1 MSVIGNSTI
10 YMGVSILQSFMS
22 FLLLP
27 LYTSLLSTSQ
37 FGRISLV
44 NSVSGLLL
52 IFFLFGTQSVI
63 SRLYFE
69 YKDNEEKLKR
79 FLGTVFLSKLIWN
92 VCLAGLLLLG
102 RSYIFPIIGKGVDF
116 YPFMLI
122 ALGVSFFSSI
132 FRLYQVLQQTQ
143 QEGPK
148 YAHMQ
153 IAYLILNNGISVLLL
168 VVFNMKDTG
177 IILGTLISE
186 ILMFVYTL
194 FKLRK
199 KISFVIDKDI
209 LKEGWAFSW
218 PIFLDALF
226 GWCLGSIN
234 KLILNNL
241 VSVDIVGIYTIGFTI
256 AGVINMGTVALNRSY
271 TPWFFSRM
279 KKENKDNGNI
289 LRFSEFIIFVY
300 SIAALALSL
309 FGREVVTLFIQ
320 KSYGSAWMVIPFLSF
335 GYVFYGLYFFF
346 LNIFNYQKKA
356 VKYIPLYTLISA
368 LINVGLNYILIPRFG
383 MIGSACASLISMFLL
398 SLFTYFGSKKL
409 IDLGYNYGRLFLLI
423 FVTFLLSCVSFLI
436 KDITLVS
443 IIFKVIYFVLCT
455 GILYL
460 VNRNRFGNSVKKQ
473 VESFKIYIFRFQNK
487 GRSN

>member
-1 MSVIGNSTI
+1 M
-10 YMGVSILQSFMS
+10 YMGVSILQVFMS

-44 NSVSGLLL
+44 NSVAGLLF

-69 YKDNEEKLKR
+69 YKEEKEKLKR

-102 RSYIFPIIGKGVDF
+102 KSYIFPVIGKGVDF

-122 ALGVSFFSSI
+122 AIGIGFFSSV

-143 QEGPK
+143 QDGVR
-148 YAHMQ
+148 YAYLQ
-153 IAYLILNNGISVLLL
+153 IIYLILNNGISVLLL
-168 VVFNMKDTG
+168 TVFEMKDTG
-177 IILGTLISE
+177 IILGTLIADT
-186 ILMFVYTL
+186 LMFLYTL
-194 FKLRK
+194 FKLK
-199 KISFVIDKDI
+199 DKISFVIDKEI
-209 LKEGWAFSW
+209 LKDGWAFSW

-226 GWCLGSIN
+226 GWCLGSVN

-256 AGVINMGTVALNRSY
+256 AGIINMGTVALNRSY
-271 TPWFFSRM
+271 TPWFFGKM
-279 KKENKDNGNI
+279 KKEKKDSENI
-289 LRFSEFIIFVY
+289 VRFSEFIIFVY
-300 SIAALALSL
+300 SIVALGLSL
-309 FGREVVTLFIQ
+309 FSREIVTLFIQ
-320 KSYGSAWMVIPFLSF
+320 ESYNSAWRVIPVLSF

-356 VKYIPLYTLISA
+356 VKYIPFYTLISA

-383 MIGSACASLISMFLL
+383 MIGSAYSSLISMALL
-398 SLFTYFGSKKL
+398 STFTYFGSKKF
-409 IDLGYNYGRLFLLI
+409 IDLGYNYGRLFFLI
-423 FVTFLLSCVSFLI
+423 FISFLLSSISFI
-436 KDITLVS
+436 FKEITLWS
-443 IIFKVIYFVLCT
+443 ILFKVVYFVLCI
-455 GILYL
+455 GVLYFI
-460 VNRNRFGNSVKKQ
+460 NRKRFGDSIRKQ
-473 VESFKIYIFRFQNK
+473 ISNFRAYLFEFIHK
-487 GRSN
+487 RS